1 MFTPRMFVRAV
12 VQNQRT
18 HSDRFDFPDDP
29 HSGQLATQ
37 LLFAYK
43 VNWQSEIYVG
53 YGDLRDVT
61 GAEGNF
67 DLGSRQVFMKLSY
80 AFQR

>member
-1 MFTPRMFVRAV
+1 MGSSAEP
-12 VQNQRT
+12 
-18 HSDRFDFPDDP
+18 PP
-29 HSGQLATQ
+29 HGGSLATQ
-37 LLFAYK
+37 MLFAYK
-43 VNWQSEIYVG
+43 VNWQSVLYVG

-61 GAEGNF
+61 NAEGDF

>member
-1 MFTPRMFVRAV
+1 
-12 VQNQRT
+12 
-18 HSDRFDFPDDP
+18 
-29 HSGQLATQ
+29 L
-37 LLFAYK
+37 
-43 VNWQSEIYVG
+43 NWQSVLYVG

-61 GAEGNF
+61 GVEGDF